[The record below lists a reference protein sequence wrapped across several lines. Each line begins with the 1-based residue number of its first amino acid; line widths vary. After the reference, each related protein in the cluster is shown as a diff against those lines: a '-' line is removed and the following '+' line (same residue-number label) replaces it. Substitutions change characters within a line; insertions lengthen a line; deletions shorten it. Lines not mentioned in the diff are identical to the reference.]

1 MGRQKEA
8 SEISMYDDHEERDR
22 GGFRVAAGVFDFLG
36 VILNAFLILLLL
48 VIMTTLFSW
57 LRQDLSDTFA
67 SIGENINEAV
77 FIDGEGNRQEA
88 APQEGFAP
96 AATEPPQVLELQAA
110 PQG

>member
-1 MGRQKEA
+1 
-8 SEISMYDDHEERDR
+8 MYDHEDRDR

-36 VILNAFLILLLL
+36 VVLNAFLILLLL

-57 LRQDLSDTFA
+57 LRQDLTDTFA

-77 FIDGEGNRQEA
+77 FIDGDNAQQETTPLTQEEA
-88 APQEGFAP
+88 VVQQEG
-96 AATEPPQVLELQAA
+96 TQPQVLELQPI